1 MFGIGGLVSGAI
13 GIGKKAGSFVSN
25 AIVDSG
31 KSKIDKQVDAKVD
44 AKLKAIDWGDTPGSY
59 GLPKTTVAPAA
70 AINTIGGID
79 QKFVLIGAALVG
91 AVLLF
96 RR

>member
-44 AKLKAIDWGDTPGSY
+44 AKLKAIDWGDTPAAY
-59 GLPKTTVAPAA
+59 GLPATTVAPAS
-70 AINTIGGID
+70 NTIGGID